1 MIITAFMLGLMGS
14 LHCMM
19 MCGPIVFGASQ
30 ASGRVGIGQVLHGIQ
45 YNLGRTVSYVLLGLV
60 FSLLGTVLALV
71 GLQQIL
77 SVLSGVILLILF
89 LSSTNIEKLI
99 TQNTVTSGWYQHYT
113 VRITAMMTKFRS
125 MPPIYVGFLNGLL
138 PCGMVYIALVGA
150 LAAPSIWLGMS
161 FMLFFGLGTIP
172 LMLGLMLGSKALLK
186 GRRIPLHK
194 ILSYGQLVV
203 GIYLI
208 ARGVGADLPSELIH
222 AITER

>member
-19 MCGPIVFGASQ
+19 MCGPIVMGVAQ
-30 ASGRVGIGQVLHGIQ
+30 ASGKEGFDQFLYGLQ

-60 FSLLGTVLALV
+60 FSLLGTVLAFV

-77 SVLSGVILLILF
+77 SVLAGVILLILF
-89 LSSTNIEKLI
+89 FASTNIEQLI
-99 TQNTVTSGWYQHYT
+99 TQNTVSSRLYQHYANW
-113 VRITAMMTKFRS
+113 ITTMMTKFRT

-150 LAAPSIWLGMS
+150 LAAPTIWLGMS
-161 FMLFFGLGTIP
+161 FMLLFGLVTIP
-172 LMLGLMLGSKALLK
+172 LMLGLMLGSKALLI

-208 ARGVGADLPSELIH
+208 ARGVGSDLPSELIH